1 MVETFVYL
9 TLKDLLYYM
18 HSKNTKIKLTINM
31 CIDLFKIIRL
41 KNEMESAENN
51 CFYGFCATNEY
62 IWNMVFL
69 KKMILLVE
77 RLPVSI

>member
-41 KNEMESAENN
+41 KNEMESGTIV
-51 CFYGFCATNEY
+51 F
-62 IWNMVFL
+62 MVFAL
-69 KKMILLVE
+69 QTNIFGIW
-77 RLPVSI
+77 SF